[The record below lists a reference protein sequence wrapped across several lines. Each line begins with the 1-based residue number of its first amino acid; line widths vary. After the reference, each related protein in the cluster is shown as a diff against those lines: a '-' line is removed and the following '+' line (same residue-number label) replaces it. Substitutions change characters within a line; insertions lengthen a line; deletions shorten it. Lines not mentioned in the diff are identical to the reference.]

1 VEDYPE
7 GYPQL
12 AAFLDSSDNFAIV
25 RRFGRTNCRVLLHL
39 QAEIQALQK
48 ELDDLDRSDTSD
60 AIHEHRLV
68 SAEHKEG
75 WDTKQQEILKALQE
89 KLPIFCT
96 ENPLNRGDMM
106 TDVVK

>member
-12 AAFLDSSDNFAIV
+12 ASFLNSSDNFAIL
-25 RRFGRTNCRVLLHL
+25 RRFGRTNCRVLLHV
-39 QAEIQALQK
+39 QAEIQALEK
-48 ELDDLDRSDTSD
+48 ELDDLDGSD
-60 AIHEHRLV
+60 ARDATHEHRLV

-89 KLPIFCT
+89 KFAIYCT
-96 ENPLNRGDMM
+96 ENPQSWLHD
-106 TDVVK
+106 D